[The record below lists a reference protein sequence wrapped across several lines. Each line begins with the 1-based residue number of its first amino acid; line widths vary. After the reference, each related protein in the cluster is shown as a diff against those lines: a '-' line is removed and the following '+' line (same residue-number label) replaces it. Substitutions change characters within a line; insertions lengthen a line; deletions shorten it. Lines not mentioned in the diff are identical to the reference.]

1 MSDFGALTATVR
13 DQRGKGAARTLRREG
28 LIPAVMYGGGKDN
41 VSLALNPLDFNK
53 ATDPERLWNT
63 LYTVTVKAEGKPDVV
78 EPCVLVDVQLD
89 SIRSDV
95 LHIDFMRVDPEA
107 DVVRKVP
114 VRVTGRSIGI
124 TKGGK
129 LKKFRRTVKIAAKP
143 TNVPVELVVDITA
156 VDAGESVRMQDVT
169 LEGARLVEDPQAR
182 LCFIELPKARK
193 EDEEEGKEGEKKKE

>member
-1 MSDFGALTATVR
+1 
-13 DQRGKGAARTLRREG
+13 
-28 LIPAVMYGGGKDN
+28 MYGGGKDN
-41 VSLALNPLDFNK
+41 VALALNPLDFNK

-95 LHIDFMRVDPEA
+95 LHIDFMRVDPQA

-114 VRVTGRSIGI
+114 IRVTGRSKGV

-129 LKKFRRTVKIAAKP
+129 LKKFRRHVKVAAKP
-143 TNVPVELVVDITA
+143 GNVPVEVVVDITE
-156 VDAGESVRMQDVT
+156 VDAGESVRMQDVSVD
-169 LEGARLVEDPQAR
+169 GARLIEDPQAR
-182 LCFIELPKARK
+182 LCFIEIPKARK
-193 EDEEEGKEGEKKKE
+193 EEDEDKEGDKKA